1 MDGNS
6 AWSTALADYR
16 ERVARMYLASPRDG
30 ADGLAAFRATR
41 DELFLTHPCSALEE
55 KQRASGVG
63 PAYYERN
70 PDLVVRAALAPVDD
84 GERVAM
90 DTGGEDGILH
100 YRRIG
105 RFATPVGTLTL
116 FWLLGYGGGLFL
128 PFRDATGATSTYGG
142 GRYLT
147 DTIKG
152 TFGRGV
158 VLDPDGSAAT
168 LDFNYAYNP
177 SCAYNAAYLCPL
189 APRENWL
196 DQPVEAGEQRYPE
209 PV

>member
-1 MDGNS
+1 MGGP
-6 AWSTALADYR
+6 AGTELADYR
-16 ERVARMYLASPRDG
+16 QRVAEMYLAEPREG
-30 ADGLAAFRATR
+30 ADGLASFRAAR
-41 DELFLTHPCSALEE
+41 DELFLTHPVSALDER
-55 KQRASGVG
+55 QRKAGIP
-63 PAYYERN
+63 PAYFGRN
-70 PDLVVRAALAPVDD
+70 PELVVRVPLIPVDD
-84 GERVAM
+84 GEQVAM

-105 RFATPVGTLTL
+105 RFPTPVGELTL

-128 PFRDATGATSTYGG
+128 PFRDATGASTTYGG

-158 VLDPDGSAAT
+158 RLEGDGRNAV

-177 SCAYNAAYLCPL
+177 SCAYDDRWSCPL
-189 APRENWL
+189 SPHENRL
-196 DQPVEAGEQRYPE
+196 PFAVAAGERMR
-209 PV
+209 

>member
-1 MDGNS
+1 MSLTAG
-6 AWSTALADYR
+6 TALADYR
-16 ERVARMYLASPRDG
+16 QRVAEMYLAQPREG
-30 ADGLAAFRATR
+30 AGGLTAFRAAR
-41 DELFLTHPCSALEE
+41 DELFLTHPCSALDEQ
-55 KQRASGVG
+55 QRKAGVP
-63 PAYYERN
+63 PAYVERN
-70 PDLVVRAALAPVDD
+70 PDLVVRAPLVAVDD
-84 GERVAM
+84 GEEVAM
-90 DTGGEDGILH
+90 DTGGEDGVLH
-100 YRRIG
+100 YRRLG
-105 RFATPVGTLTL
+105 RFRTPVGELTL

-158 VLDPDGSAAT
+158 TIDPDGRGAV

-196 DQPVEAGEQRYPE
+196 DAPVEAGELRYPD
-209 PV
+209 PR